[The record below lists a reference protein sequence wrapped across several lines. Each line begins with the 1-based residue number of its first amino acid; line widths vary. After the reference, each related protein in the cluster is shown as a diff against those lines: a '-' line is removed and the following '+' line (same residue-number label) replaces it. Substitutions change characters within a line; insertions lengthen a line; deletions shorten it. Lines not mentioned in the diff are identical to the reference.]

1 MKKSNLIIFI
11 LVVIVIIAIFGFAIW
26 QGRNSLENEGALG
39 GQQSNTENTEQQ
51 NDNANIV
58 DNQNTNTNV
67 PTNENANNVTN
78 NATNEVTTNNNN
90 TTGNNTTNL
99 RNYVGHWYISE
110 EAYYNAERIDEML
123 DRREN
128 NLITDEEF
136 EREMSD
142 ASNTSIAELDIDDYF
157 QNRIKFDFELTSPAP
172 TQREGKIEDITVDLV
187 DNIGTFTYTDNWGTS
202 GNGTI
207 TLKDNQIELRLETTS
222 AAQGA
227 LWGVEGIYTFSYKR
241 AD

>member
-11 LVVIVIIAIFGFAIW
+11 LVVIVIIAIFGFSIW

-39 GQQSNTENTEQQ
+39 GQQSNTENTDQQ
-51 NDNANIV
+51 NGNTNIV
-58 DNQNTNTNV
+58 DNQNTNV
-67 PTNENANNVTN
+67 PTNEITNNVT
-78 NATNEVTTNNNN
+78 TNEITTNNN

-99 RNYVGHWYISE
+99 RNYVGHWYISQD
-110 EAYYNAERIDEML
+110 AYHNAERIDEIL
-123 DRREN
+123 DRRED

-142 ASNTSIAELDIDDYF
+142 ASNTSVAELDIDDYF

-172 TQREGKIEDITVDLV
+172 TQREGKIEDITVDIV